1 MPHLLRQ
8 RFKEPSTRKGE
19 RIYAIGDIHGRHDLF
34 HELIAAIVRHWE
46 VSPRNFDRVEMV
58 LLGDIIDRGPDSAW
72 CLSLAYDL
80 VTRSHVRLLR
90 GNHEDLLLKSIA
102 GHPIAQRIWLK
113 NGGEAFLADFG
124 IAPPRPDEDSIDFG
138 ERIAAAVPA
147 HLVAMLQQAPLTF
160 RSGDYLFVHAGIRP
174 GVRLNRQAEEDLLFI
189 RDEFTQSN
197 RNHGAVIVHGHS
209 IVDTVEFHQNRI
221 AVDTGAYASDRL
233 SCVCLDGRRRE
244 IIHT

>member
-1 MPHLLRQ
+1 MPNLLRQ
-8 RFKEPSTRKGE
+8 RFRQPSTRKGE
-19 RIYAIGDIHGRHDLF
+19 RVYAIGDIHGRHDLF

-46 VSPRNFDRVEMV
+46 VSPRGFERVELV

-72 CLSLAYDL
+72 CLKLAHDL
-80 VTRSHVRLLR
+80 VTRSRVRLLR

-102 GHPIAQRIWLK
+102 GHRVAQQIWLE

-124 IAPPRPDEDSIDFG
+124 IAPPRSAEDSIDFG

-147 HLVAMLQQAPLTF
+147 HYVTMLQQAPLMF
-160 RSGDYLFVHAGIRP
+160 SSGDYVFVHAGIRP
-174 GVRLNRQAEEDLLFI
+174 GVPLKRQEEQDLLFI
-189 RDEFTQSN
+189 RGDFTQSD
-197 RNHGAVIVHGHS
+197 RRHGPVIVHGHS
-209 IVDTVEFHQNRI
+209 MVDAVEFHHNRI
-221 AVDTGAYASDRL
+221 AVDTGAYASNRL